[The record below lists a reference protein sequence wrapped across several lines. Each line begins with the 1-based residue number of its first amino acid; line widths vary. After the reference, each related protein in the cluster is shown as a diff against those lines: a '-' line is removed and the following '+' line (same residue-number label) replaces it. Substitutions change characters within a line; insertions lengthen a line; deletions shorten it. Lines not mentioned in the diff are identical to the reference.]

1 MIQGRVDRKEGGGG
15 VERGQRGGRDRDG
28 ETERGR
34 SSGKGRQFGG
44 ETGKGKTRRGRGQW
58 EGGGGNRKGKTGK
71 GAKGRGRRRGKRRG
85 DFTDG
90 YDEMPG
96 WTYGMPGWNEVTEL
110 SDFVYPC
117 NAGYPMGRDGEGEKK
132 GQEEGRF
139 HRWI

>member
-1 MIQGRVDRKEGGGG
+1 MG
-15 VERGQRGGRDRDG
+15 VERGATGRGATGRGAMGRGGNGEG
-28 ETERGR
+28 ETWM
-34 SSGKGRQFGG
+34 GKREGVEVLARAGSLEG

-58 EGGGGNRKGKTGK
+58 EGGGGNRKGETGK

-117 NAGYPMGRDGEGEKK
+117 NAGYPS
-132 GQEEGRF
+132 
-139 HRWI
+139 

>member
-15 VERGQRGGRDRDG
+15 GGEGGNGEG
-28 ETERGR
+28 ETGM
-34 SSGKGRQFGG
+34 GKWEGVEVLARAGSLEG
-44 ETGKGKTRRGRGQW
+44 ETGKGKTRRGRGQC
-58 EGGGGNRKGKTGK
+58 EGGGGNRKGETGK

-117 NAGYPMGRDGEGEKK
+117 NAGYPS
-132 GQEEGRF
+132 
-139 HRWI
+139 

>member
-15 VERGQRGGRDRDG
+15 GGEGGNGEG
-28 ETERGR
+28 ETGM
-34 SSGKGRQFGG
+34 GKREGVEVLAREGSLEG

-58 EGGGGNRKGKTGK
+58 EGGGGNRKGETGK

-117 NAGYPMGRDGEGEKK
+117 NAGYPS
-132 GQEEGRF
+132 
-139 HRWI
+139 